1 MTISHFQ
8 KLQNL
13 FFSNKEKNGNKT
25 SLVENG
31 KIIDNNTDI
40 AKKLS
45 NVFKNAVDSL
55 NIQEN
60 QCIVSDKY

>member
-1 MTISHFQ
+1 MTKSHFQ

-40 AKKLS
+40 AKELN

-55 NIQEN
+55 NVQEN